1 MVMDLQYFGGRGG
14 ASSLLNEKP
23 VSKLMAKVYF
33 NSAKKSDA
41 LRSDHKVQA
50 DSRLE
55 KIIRNED
62 TDYIKSIDTKNEA
75 VKVSSYIIDRL
86 NDNNRRIAKLGS
98 EEAVFKN
105 QKLAIEHRK
114 LVAMN
119 SAMQDKMHEFSKKVE
134 AASNVKARHAQMET
148 TTYQRARNRRIKN
161 FDAWFNGG
169 KR

>member
-1 MVMDLQYFGGRGG
+1 MVMNLQYFGGRGG

-41 LRSDHKVQA
+41 LRSDYKVQA

-62 TDYIKSIDTKNEA
+62 TDYIKSIDTKNE
-75 VKVSSYIIDRL
+75 
-86 NDNNRRIAKLGS
+86 
-98 EEAVFKN
+98 
-105 QKLAIEHRK
+105 
-114 LVAMN
+114 
-119 SAMQDKMHEFSKKVE
+119 MHEFSKKIE
-134 AASNVKARHAQMET
+134 AASNVQERHAQMET

-161 FDAWFNGG
+161 FDDWFNGG

>member
-41 LRSDHKVQA
+41 LRSDYKVQT
-50 DSRLE
+50 DNRLE

-105 QKLAIEHRK
+105 QKLA
-114 LVAMN
+114 
-119 SAMQDKMHEFSKKVE
+119 
-134 AASNVKARHAQMET
+134 SNE
-148 TTYQRARNRRIKN
+148 
-161 FDAWFNGG
+161 
-169 KR
+169 